1 MEEFEK
7 ALESRDCQ
15 RILEILDDY
24 LEKIE
29 NEDELRAFLEKVET
43 LILKCEG
50 PDAYE
55 LAHEIAHIYAHLGE
69 LDKGMEI
76 YKKLAEKYKKEREK
90 YLDALY
96 HLADA
101 YEHFGMPN
109 KAIDAYEKLLKLE
122 KRIGNKREEA
132 LTLAHIAINY
142 DELEEVDRAIEL
154 MNEASKMFKELGDE
168 RNYLVSILD
177 LAHFHYEVGDYNRA
191 KELILE
197 VLKSPRDVEIEV
209 NARIVEA
216 EIKAAQE
223 DFKKAFSAVRFGL
236 LKALEAEDEDLFT
249 LAFEALYEFITG
261 LFEEKLY
268 KEIYENIESL
278 AESFEDTNPE
288 YTKFFIAIGELAK
301 LKEGQE
307 NKYEEVYNSI
317 EVNEFKEL
325 LDELKKIGTTVLK
338 IGF

>member
-1 MEEFEK
+1 MEEFER
-7 ALESRDCQ
+7 ALKSRDCQ
-15 RILEILDDY
+15 KILEILDDY

-50 PDAYE
+50 SDAYE
-55 LAHEIAHIYAHLGE
+55 LAHEITHIYAHLGE
-69 LDKGMEI
+69 LDKGIEI
-76 YKKLAEKYKKEREK
+76 YKKLVEKYKEEREK

-109 KAIDAYEKLLKLE
+109 KAIDVYEKLLELE
-122 KRIGNKREEA
+122 KKIGNKREEA

-191 KELILE
+191 EELILE
-197 VLKSPRDVEIEV
+197 VLKSPRDAEIEV
-209 NARIVEA
+209 NARIVDA

-223 DFKKAFSAVRFGL
+223 NFKKAFSALRFSL
-236 LKALEAEDEDLFT
+236 LKALETEDLFT

-278 AESFEDTNPE
+278 AEPFEDTNPE

-307 NKYEEVYNSI
+307 NRYEEVYTSI